1 MILIKN
7 GRLIDPLSKRDE
19 IVDIAIENEKIKE
32 IGKNLSEK
40 DFETVIDASGCVVS
54 PGLIDIHVHFRDP
67 GFTRKEDIFTG
78 AKSAAKPC
86 RLQMLS

>member
-40 DFETVIDASGCVVS
+40 GPASADRPESRG
-54 PGLIDIHVHFRDP
+54 GY
-67 GFTRKEDIFTG
+67 GY
-78 AKSAAKPC
+78 
-86 RLQMLS
+86 